1 MSNDGSEETGT
12 EAGDGVGGAYQVCAA
27 DDKML
32 YSVSDS
38 SRQGEG
44 ERYYLEN

>member
-12 EAGDGVGGAYQVCAA
+12 EAGDGGAYQVCAA

-38 SRQGEG
+38 LRQREG
-44 ERYYLEN
+44 ERCYLKN